1 MPRRKRALIDNACY
15 HITHRCHN
23 CEFLFQHKKYRRFY
37 LRHLFEM
44 QKRYG
49 IDVWSKALAVG
60 DEGWLKEQASGIG
73 LKRFKIQ
80 RNENISYAI
89 G

>member
-1 MPRRKRALIDNACY
+1 MPRRKSIENFRSWYTLTMN
-15 HITHRCHN
+15 
-23 CEFLFQHKKYRRFY
+23 
-37 LRHLFEM
+37 EM
-44 QKRYG
+44 LKHETRQF
-49 IDVWSKALAVG
+49 DFWSKALAIG